1 MLTLIAF
8 IIAILIL
15 VSVHEYGHFLVAR
28 ACGIKVLRF
37 SIGFGKPF
45 ISKKI
50 GNTEWCLAPI
60 PLGGYVKMVD
70 TREGEVSKEDLP
82 YAFDKQSVWKR
93 IAVVVA
99 GPITNLILA
108 VVFFAVVAMYGI
120 VEVRPVVGMVVPD
133 TIASRASIQEGV
145 EIVSID
151 EYPVDNFSDMYMQL
165 NMSLSEPEGVTIFA
179 KDTNGQNLKFY
190 IDTQQEKKAIKAL
203 ILGKESFGIY
213 PDRLT
218 NTLKGVKASSPAYV
232 AGLRDG
238 DTIIAIEDEE
248 LTSPWEITDR
258 IRKNPGHYLDVT
270 YVRNGETHT
279 TKVLPESVEEHPDKP
294 LVGKIGTWWAADE
307 EWGNSIRNTYQP
319 TFIESVQIGVEQTIN
334 YSWLTLKF
342 FGKMLVGKASLS
354 HISGP
359 VTIADMAGK
368 TAAAGLKQYIHF
380 LALVSLSLGVL
391 NLFPIPMLDGGHL
404 MFYLIEL
411 IRGKPLSEKTQE
423 VGMRIGLTLMLIL
436 MLIAFSNDF
445 ARLLG

>member
-8 IIAILIL
+8 VIAILIL

-70 TREGEVSKEDLP
+70 TREGEVSEEDLP
-82 YAFDKQSVWKR
+82 YAFDKQPAWKR

-108 VVFFAVVAMYGI
+108 IIFFAIVAFQGI

-133 TIASRASIQEGV
+133 TIAARAGIQDGV
-145 EIVSID
+145 EVVSID
-151 EYPVDNFSDMYMQL
+151 EYPVDDFSDMYMQL

-179 KDTNGQNLKFY
+179 KDKDGQNLKFF
-190 IDTQQEKKAIKAL
+190 INTQQEKKAIKSL

-218 NTLKGVKASSPAYV
+218 NTVKGIKVNSPAYV

-238 DTIIAIEDEE
+238 DTIVAVEDEE
-248 LTSPWEITDR
+248 LSSPWDITDR
-258 IRKNPGHYLDVT
+258 IRKSPGRSLNVT
-270 YVRNGETHT
+270 YIRNGETHQAT
-279 TKVLPESVEEHPDKP
+279 VLPESVEEHPDKP

-307 EWGNSIRNTYQP
+307 EWGNSIRKTHQP
-319 TFIESVQIGVEQTIN
+319 TIFESFQIGVKQTVD
-334 YSWLTLKF
+334 YSWLTVKF

-411 IRGKPLSEKTQE
+411 IRGKPLSDKTQE